1 MVLKNLFDN
10 NYIDKEEYSQLI
22 QKEIILKKRKKILL
36 EDTRYYVEEIRK
48 KVVNQFG
55 FDRVYKQGFNV
66 KTPINLKLQKIATN
80 ALRKGLEDYDRR
92 KGWRGP
98 LTNRKNSKN
107 WKKNLNEES
116 LVLKNIGELSYNAD
130 ENIVFVPD
138 LDSNHFLGSFGLPTI
153 YYKKKLTTEY
163 TYNKSTLKKYNDLK
177 PNNPEYKVPE
187 FIKYAA
193 AMVLIISATFF
204 FNNEY
209 EKYTFQ
215 QKILLEQENRQRTI
229 ERVENAIFDFGSIP
243 AIELK
248 VKLKSNKYHIIAGAF
263 GVKSNADK
271 LYKNLLTKGYNPTK
285 LPLNDKGLIPIS
297 FDNFSNRKD
306 AVVAL
311 RQLQASE
318 NKDAWIFVLE

>member
-1 MVLKNLFDN
+1 M
-10 NYIDKEEYSQLI
+10 QLTKAI
-22 QKEIILKKRKKILL
+22 NILL
-36 EDTRYYVEEIRK
+36 YTNDCVTVPEFGSFIINKFSSIYDENKGKFYPPSRRVSFNSKIKSNDGLIANFISKESGISYEDAVK
-48 KVVNQFG
+48 KVHTEV
-55 FDRVYKQGFNV
+55 V
-66 KTPINLKLQKIATN
+66 
-80 ALRKGLEDYDRR
+80 
-92 KGWRGP
+92 
-98 LTNRKNSKN
+98 S

-153 YYKKKLTTEY
+153 YYKKKLTSEY

-177 PNNPEYKVPE
+177 PNNAESKVPE

>member
-1 MVLKNLFDN
+1 MQLTNAINTLLYTNDCVTVPEFGSFIINKFSSTYDENKGKFYPPSRRVSFNSKIKSN
-10 NYIDKEEYSQLI
+10 NGLIANFISEELGISY
-22 QKEIILKKRKKILL
+22 EDAVKKVHTEVVSWKKI
-36 EDTRYYVEEIRK
+36 
-48 KVVNQFG
+48 
-55 FDRVYKQGFNV
+55 
-66 KTPINLKLQKIATN
+66 
-80 ALRKGLEDYDRR
+80 
-92 KGWRGP
+92 
-98 LTNRKNSKN
+98 
-107 WKKNLNEES
+107 LNEES

-153 YYKKKLTTEY
+153 YYKKKLTSDY
-163 TYNKSTLKKYNDLK
+163 TYNESTLKKYNDLK
-177 PNNPEYKVPE
+177 SNNSEFKVPE

-209 EKYTFQ
+209 EKYSFQ

-263 GVKSNADK
+263 GIKSNADK

-297 FDNFSNRKD
+297 FDNFSDRKD

>member
-1 MVLKNLFDN
+1 MQLTNAINILLYTNDCVTVPEFGSFIINKFSSIYDENKGKFYPPSRRVSFNSKIKSNDGLIANF
-10 NYIDKEEYSQLI
+10 ISKESGISYEDAV
-22 QKEIILKKRKKILL
+22 KKVHTEVVSWKKI
-36 EDTRYYVEEIRK
+36 
-48 KVVNQFG
+48 
-55 FDRVYKQGFNV
+55 
-66 KTPINLKLQKIATN
+66 
-80 ALRKGLEDYDRR
+80 
-92 KGWRGP
+92 
-98 LTNRKNSKN
+98 
-107 WKKNLNEES
+107 LNEES

-153 YYKKKLTTEY
+153 YYKKKLTSEY

-177 PNNPEYKVPE
+177 PNNSESKVPE

-215 QKILLEQENRQRTI
+215 QKILQEQENRQRTI
-229 ERVENAIFDFGSIP
+229 ERAENAIFDFGSIP

>member
-1 MVLKNLFDN
+1 M
-10 NYIDKEEYSQLI
+10 QLTNAI
-22 QKEIILKKRKKILL
+22 NILL
-36 EDTRYYVEEIRK
+36 YTNDCVTVPEFGSFIINKFSSIYDENKGKFYPPSRRVSFNSKIKSNDGLIANFISKESGISYEDAVK
-48 KVVNQFG
+48 KVHTEV
-55 FDRVYKQGFNV
+55 V
-66 KTPINLKLQKIATN
+66 
-80 ALRKGLEDYDRR
+80 
-92 KGWRGP
+92 
-98 LTNRKNSKN
+98 S

-153 YYKKKLTTEY
+153 YYKKKLTSEY

-177 PNNPEYKVPE
+177 PNNAESKVPE

-229 ERVENAIFDFGSIP
+229 EKVENAIFDFGSIP